1 MFYEVMLGG
10 KNVIKIIYIFNRL
23 GGFYRGFM
31 ENFKGKLYLDFNV
44 NRIELYN
51 INYLNKFYEKF

>member
-1 MFYEVMLGG
+1 MLGG